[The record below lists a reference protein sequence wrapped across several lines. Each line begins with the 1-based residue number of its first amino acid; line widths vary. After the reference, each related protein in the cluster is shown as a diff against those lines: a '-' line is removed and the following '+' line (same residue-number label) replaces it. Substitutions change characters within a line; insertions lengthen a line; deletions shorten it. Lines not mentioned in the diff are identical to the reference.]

1 MIIMV
6 GAALTAGW
14 LSVLSAETGY
24 IDQFDNGV
32 QRRIAF
38 NNGCTLAQTYL
49 LEHVVTKT
57 SAPSKTASLS
67 GGWGSVTIPATAS
80 APLAS
85 TTGPTGHNHFNPANG
100 DGYTTDLSISIGD
113 GIETTPRTYQARS
126 RSSLLGGD
134 LLIAAYP
141 GPNGEGEI
149 KGPAA
154 VAGRV
159 LYWAP
164 GPGLLTVR
172 NDVKTQSFTIMP
184 NPSPIPSPTPTLQ
197 NTSSQ
202 NLLVSNFAFPP
213 LTSGDIAGTP
223 SYVGKLDVVAN
234 ASEINSL
241 AAAAVTYGRQTV
253 DGSVPSNVS
262 GVTSDANGLVTVD
275 LDDPSLL
282 NVVVNGNTNHLILQ
296 GQTTAAEST
305 AAGNLGAV
313 SVIVLQATTSTRD
326 LTIVDFNGSNNRRLV
341 FAIKKELTYQGGTP
355 DWADFNFPQAAA
367 GAWRLLTTLEN
378 TGSRWKASGA
388 SLTVF
393 GGIQTNRASQLHF
406 GSDSITFQPEPDP
419 KLLDRLTARD
429 AWVESY
435 DQ

>member
-1 MIIMV
+1 MVLMV

-38 NNGCTLAQTYL
+38 NNGSALAQTYL
-49 LEHVVTKT
+49 LEYVVTKT
-57 SAPSKTASLS
+57 SATSKTASLS

-85 TTGPTGHNHFNPANG
+85 TTPATGWNHFNSANG
-100 DGYTTDLSISIGD
+100 EGYTSDLSVSIGD
-113 GIETTPRTYQARS
+113 GIETTTRRYEVRS
-126 RSSLLGGD
+126 RSPLLGGD

-159 LYWAP
+159 LYWTP
-164 GPGLLTVR
+164 GSGLLSVR
-172 NDVKTQSFTIMP
+172 NDVQTQSFTMMP

-197 NTSSQ
+197 DTSSQ

-213 LTSGDIAGTP
+213 LTSGDFEGTP
-223 SYVGKLDVVAN
+223 SYDGKLDVVAN
-234 ASEINSL
+234 ASGLNSL
-241 AAAAVTYGRQTV
+241 AVAAATYGSQSV
-253 DGSVPSNVS
+253 DGSVVSNSS
-262 GVTSDANGLVTVD
+262 GVTSDGNGLVTID
-275 LDDPSLL
+275 LDDPLLL
-282 NVVVNGNTNHLILQ
+282 NVVVNGNTNHLILE

-305 AAGNLGAV
+305 AAGDLGAV
-313 SVIVLQATTSTRD
+313 SVIVVQADTSTRD
-326 LTIVDFNGSNNRRLV
+326 LTTVDFTGSNNRRLV
-341 FAIKKELTYQGGTP
+341 FAIKKELAYQGGP
-355 DWADFNFPQAAA
+355 SDWTVFNFPDAAA
-367 GAWRLLTTLEN
+367 GSWRLLTTLEN
-378 TGSRWKASGA
+378 AGSLWQASGA

-393 GGIQTNRASQLHF
+393 GGIQTNRATQLHY
-406 GSDSITFQPEPDP
+406 GSDSITFQLEPDP

-435 DQ
+435 DE